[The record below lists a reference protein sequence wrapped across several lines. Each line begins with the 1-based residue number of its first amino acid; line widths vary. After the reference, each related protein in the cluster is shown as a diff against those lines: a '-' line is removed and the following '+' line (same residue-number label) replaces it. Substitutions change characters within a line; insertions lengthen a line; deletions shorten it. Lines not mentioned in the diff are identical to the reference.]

1 MISQERQREYE
12 IYSQK
17 LEQYILDS
25 IENQKSSCSCMK
37 NVNEKVAWS
46 IIQKAGLKAINFIY
60 NEFVD
65 NLTHTDITF
74 EEPGGSSFRI
84 LVPKQTTAYLMGI
97 RKISVCINLETNNN
111 ILERIKNKNF
121 CVEVGIH
128 DNQDNY
134 LGWEEKNYTKKNY
147 IKFFDSDNFDTN
159 MKNIGAEVYD
169 ILTYQFFS
177 KR

>member
-1 MISQERQREYE
+1 MISQEEKRDYE
-12 IYSQK
+12 LYSEK
-17 LEQYILDS
+17 LGQYIINS
-25 IENQKSSCSCMK
+25 IDNQKGSSSCMK
-37 NVNEKVAWS
+37 NVNEKIAWT
-46 IIQKAGLKAINFIY
+46 IIQKAGLKAINLIY
-60 NEFVD
+60 REFAE
-65 NLTHTDITF
+65 NLRNTEIIVQ
-74 EEPGGSSFRI
+74 EPGGSSFRI
-84 LVPKQTTAYLMGI
+84 VVPEQTTAYSIGI
-97 RKISVCINLETNNN
+97 RKISVCINLQTNNN
-111 ILERIKNKNF
+111 ILERIKNKKF

-147 IKFFDSDNFDTN
+147 IKFFDCDDFDTN